1 MSGDFEPNPRKTP
14 LKGQPN
20 FTSLND
26 KRLKEYADVI
36 QEMIFAYK
44 HHDKE
49 VTVVL
54 QRVHKEINNNLTD
67 RSLYDIMSVLDEQK
81 DSPKKVD
88 EIVKKTFQKPKRI
101 KLVKSI

>member
-1 MSGDFEPNPRKTP
+1 MNGYFEPNPRRTP

-20 FTSLND
+20 FTSLSD

-49 VTVVL
+49 ATVVL

-67 RSLYDIMSVLDEQK
+67 RSLYDIMSVSDEQN
-81 DSPKKVD
+81 DSPKKGD
-88 EIVKKTFQKPKRI
+88 EIVKKTFQKPRRI